1 MKPQM
6 KLRAIASGL
15 AVIII
20 TLAVCYLLTGLV
32 ATAAGYP
39 MW

>member
-1 MKPQM
+1 MTKRQIIEG
-6 KLRAIASGL
+6 LIAV
-15 AVIII
+15 AI
-20 TLAVCYLLTGLV
+20 TLFACYLLTGLV